1 MRDFSQLIRERRGDD
16 KHETRRKFS
25 ALKLGAIYVLLRINT
40 AGQWKSVRKIL
51 RKHWS
56 SGKKGEGSTN
66 EIKCRL
72 TTDSCLHLACPAWL
86 DMYKLTLI
94 DIKISTFSML

>member
-1 MRDFSQLIRERRGDD
+1 MIRERRGDD

-25 ALKLGAIYVLLRINT
+25 ALKLGAIHVLLRINT
-40 AGQWKSVRKIL
+40 AGQWKSLRKIL

-72 TTDSCLHLACPAWL
+72 TGEEREGRNLVRTRSIQCSIYVFSD
-86 DMYKLTLI
+86 LI
-94 DIKISTFSML
+94 YS

>member
-66 EIKCRL
+66 EIKCRQTGEEREGRSL
-72 TTDSCLHLACPAWL
+72 VRTWTIQCTVYVFSD
-86 DMYKLTLI
+86 LI
-94 DIKISTFSML
+94 YS